1 MLQDY
6 FKEKNILCDIVEEA
20 TPFFTSYKIILKD
33 IKDLKKFNNA
43 MLKELTYYLHDASL
57 QLIIDDDIKII
68 TKNKSNGY
76 NNDCLNE
83 VNTTESLTIDA
94 GITADNKKVIIDM
107 KNNPHWLV
115 SGSTGSGKSVF
126 MNNIITYILKN
137 YHYKVSTCFIDL
149 KKVEFY
155 QYNNLKTN
163 IFNVANEYDQAI
175 DILNKLICI
184 MNARYQ
190 TLQDKGYKNIQ
201 DYNANE
207 PYKMKY
213 IFCFIDELAELILYN
228 KKEVQ
233 TLLCRLLQLGRA
245 AGIHLIVATQRPST
259 DVISG
264 LLKNNFTTKIS
275 FKVSNMF
282 DSKTILNQAG
292 AEKLA
297 GNGDGL
303 ILKNGDFK
311 TSRFQAYNID
321 PLITKAII
329 DQLRGQTVQVN
340 GNIQGTFKSLV
351 NKLKSYINM

>member
-1 MLQDY
+1 MLQNY
-6 FKEKNILCDIVEEA
+6 FKEKNIICDIVEEA

-43 MLKELTYYLHDASL
+43 MLKELTYYLHDSSL

-83 VNTTESLTIDA
+83 VNTTDRLTIDA
-94 GITADNKKVIIDM
+94 GITANNKKVIIDM

-155 QYNNLKTN
+155 QYNDLQTNL
-163 IFNVANEYDQAI
+163 FNVADTYDQAVY
-175 DILNKLICI
+175 ILNKLILI
-184 MNARYQ
+184 MNDRYLD
-190 TLQDKGYKNIQ
+190 LQKKGYKSIT
-201 DYNANE
+201 DYNKKE
-207 PYKMKY
+207 SEKMKF
-213 IFCFIDELAELILYN
+213 IFFFIDELAELMLYN
-228 KKEVQ
+228 KKEVSL
-233 TLLCRLLQLGRA
+233 LLCRLLQLGRA
-245 AGIHLIVATQRPST
+245 AGIYLIVATQRPST
-259 DVISG
+259 DVVSG

-321 PLITKAII
+321 PLITRAII
-329 DQLRGQTVQVN
+329 DQLKAPKKEVES
-340 GNIQGTFKSLV
+340 FKDLI
-351 NKLKSYINM
+351 NKLKSYMNL

>member
-6 FKEKNILCDIVEEA
+6 FKEKNINCSIIEEA
-20 TPFFTSYKIILKD
+20 TPFFTSYKIILND

-43 MLKELTYYLHDASL
+43 IQKELTYYLHDSSL
-57 QLIIDDDIKII
+57 QLVIDDDIKII

-83 VNTTESLTIDA
+83 VNTTDQLTIDA
-94 GITADNKKVIIDM
+94 GITADNKKVIINM
-107 KNNPHWLV
+107 ENNPHWLV

-137 YHYKVSTCFIDL
+137 YHYKISTCFIDL

-190 TLQDKGYKNIQ
+190 TLQTKGYKNIQ

-213 IFCFIDELAELILYN
+213 IFCFIDELAELMLYN
-228 KKEVQ
+228 KKEVSL
-233 TLLCRLLQLGRA
+233 LLCRLLQLGRA

-259 DVISG
+259 DVING

-321 PLITKAII
+321 PEVTKSIVK
-329 DQLRGQTVQVN
+329 QLEEQKEVQEVN
-340 GNIQGTFKSLV
+340 ILTSIKNLFKTTK
-351 NKLKSYINM
+351 NCQK